1 MKKISDGIYSFENRE
16 IVIFQK
22 GKTEMSHTEVK
33 MSRSSG
39 DGDTYAKWGD
49 DNLYPQ
55 EFVKKLNQTGAAI
68 GGLDVLISSHYGMG
82 FRLYQ
87 DFETETGVEARER
100 MVTSFPEINVF
111 FKQVRWDIFLSEV
124 ISDFETF
131 RMAFVEY
138 LLSPNYDKII
148 SVKRY
153 KSADCRLGVPEE
165 KTGRI
170 KFVFINTDW
179 ETAKEEN
186 TAKVPLLPNDIPLE
200 NMKQYCKEKR
210 LDRFIIPVIDTLSTE
225 KIYPKVKWHSSFK
238 NGWMDV
244 VLSVPKFKKYM
255 FENQLNVKYLIY
267 IADDYFAHIYKEK
280 WQTLTYEE
288 KEKIRVDLVDKI
300 DKTMSGNESA
310 GRSLIAP
317 FFRDANGNLIKGI
330 EVLPIDDKIK
340 DGNFLPD
347 ASAGNSEILF
357 PMGVDPCLLGAG
369 VPGGKGLNG
378 SGSDKREAYT
388 ILSTRMPVR
397 RIHTLEI
404 FDRIR
409 DWNGWDETLYG
420 RFPNINLT
428 TLDKNPN
435 GQQTIVN

>member
-1 MKKISDGIYSFENRE
+1 MKKISDGIYSYKNKEILILGASVKEN
-16 IVIFQK
+16 QHT
-22 GKTEMSHTEVK
+22 KTPMT
-33 MSRSSG
+33 RSSS
-39 DGDTYAKWGD
+39 DGDKYASWGD
-49 DNLYPQ
+49 NNTYPQ
-55 EFVKKLNQTGAAI
+55 EFVNKLNKTGAAI
-68 GGLDVLISSHYGMG
+68 GGLDVLVSAHYGMG

-100 MVTSFPEINVF
+100 IVSAFPEINEF
-111 FKQVRWDIFLSEV
+111 FKRVRWDIFLSEV
-124 ISDFETF
+124 VTDFETF
-131 RMAFVEY
+131 RIAFVEY

-153 KSADCRLGVPEE
+153 KSADCRLGVPDE
-165 KTGRI
+165 KSGVV
-170 KFVFINTDW
+170 KFVYINTDW
-179 ETAKEEN
+179 EEAKEEF
-186 TAKVPLLPNDIPLE
+186 TQKVPFIAADMPLE
-200 NMKQYCKEKR
+200 MMKLYCREKR
-210 LDRFIIPVIDTLSTE
+210 IDKFIVPVIDTLSTE
-225 KIYPKVKWHSSFK
+225 KIYPKVKWHSSFR
-238 NGWMDV
+238 NGWVDV
-244 VLSVPKFKKYM
+244 VLSVPSFKKYM
-255 FENQLNVKYLIY
+255 FENQLNVKHIVY
-267 IADDYFAHIYKEK
+267 IADDYFAHIYREK
-280 WQTLTYEE
+280 WQEISAEE
-288 KEKIRVDLVDKI
+288 KEQIRKKLVDKI
-300 DKTMSGNESA
+300 DETMSGNQSA

-317 FFRDANGNLIKGI
+317 FFRDQNGNLIKGI
-330 EVLPIDDKIK
+330 EVIPIDDKIK

-369 VPGGKGLNG
+369 IPGGKGLNG

-409 DWNGWDETLYG
+409 DWNGWDESLYG

-435 GQQTIVN
+435 GQQTIVT